1 MKGGPQ
7 VGEVTCHMLPHL
19 PGVPHLHVN
28 KPLVYKNNNNHT
40 SWVQRFSLM
49 YFSVKSFPI
58 SVFSNRIP
66 TKEETCHQQACE
78 LH

>member
-1 MKGGPQ
+1 MEGGPQ

-28 KPLVYKNNNNHT
+28 KPLVNKNNNNHT

-66 TKEETCHQQACE
+66 T
-78 LH
+78 